1 MSTIR
6 YWNQVKGEK
15 TCKVDS
21 TDIKIASVELGKEV
35 SGKHIDSKV
44 VFYVIWNKVVCHLY
58 NTTQLILVNGNGY
71 ANFIEIFL
79 KPYFQSKIDLHMD
92 GIASYNSLALDALG
106 VKQVKRSTVKYKGGS
121 SFPCKLC
128 DFAAKNLSTLKKH
141 DVSYHG
147 INLYASNSLSS
158 LAPLKHSTRNNS
170 ISEALLQENLTITSL
185 SNQSAKVTLDDNT
198 RWVALMI
205 QLEQQKHGEFVV
217 GG

>member
-1 MSTIR
+1 
-6 YWNQVKGEK
+6 
-15 TCKVDS
+15 
-21 TDIKIASVELGKEV
+21 
-35 SGKHIDSKV
+35 
-44 VFYVIWNKVVCHLY
+44 
-58 NTTQLILVNGNGY
+58 
-71 ANFIEIFL
+71 
-79 KPYFQSKIDLHMD
+79 MD

-170 ISEALLQENLTITSL
+170 ISEALLQENMTITSL
-185 SNQSAKVTLDDNT
+185 SNQSAKITLDDNILKFT
-198 RWVALMI
+198 CLDCNFVSKKKEEMTNHAISLHNEI
-205 QLEQQKHGEFVV
+205 GLNFICGLCDHKFHGAEDYNIHVRVHDKESMDVNKSSGITETEVKCNKCDHEFLNNGELKSHILSAHSEEPRVV
-217 GG
+217 EVEKV